1 MLSVRVRDGDERA
14 ITAGI
19 ILDAL
24 LLPIRFY
31 RGIAWLAGF
40 GFPEVFARDYGGANH
55 PGSYAVFFWF
65 LFLIA
70 AAFLVFDWGLY

>member
-1 MLSVRVRDGDERA
+1 MLLVWARDGDDRA
-14 ITAGI
+14 IAAGF
-19 ILDAL
+19 ILGAL

-40 GFPEVFARDYGGANH
+40 GFPEVFARDYGGDNH
-55 PGSYAVFFWF
+55 PGPYAVFFWF

-70 AAFLVFDWGLY
+70 AAFLVFDWSLY